1 MAISQFRLDQI
12 EKSYFDQGLDKAAVA
27 KRMDS
32 LKARYGIKVAIKKS
46 TRTDTAKFTKKT
58 AKKVSK
64 GTGIIEDLKAV
75 GKKTVEKTQEQLG
88 KLKDSSAGSK
98 VTGWLEKFGNV
109 IKKHPVAAVAV
120 TALAAIIGTKI
131 FSGSSETPNNS
142 RIA

>member
-58 AKKVSK
+58 QKQ
-64 GTGIIEDLKAV
+64 LK
-75 GKKTVEKTQEQLG
+75 